1 MGLGENVVLR
11 LVDCLTPTVSFD
23 EFMDNYFTSFC
34 LLIHLGVTNIRA
46 TGVLNK
52 NRLRKCTNGQTV
64 AKKWNAVTLNSS
76 VCLQKACNL

>member
-23 EFMDNYFTSFC
+23 VFMDNYFTYFC
-34 LLIHLGVTNIRA
+34 LLIHLGVIIIQA

-52 NRLRKCTNGQTV
+52 NRLRKYTNGQT
-64 AKKWNAVTLNSS
+64 APRKRNAATLNGAAY
-76 VCLQKACNL
+76 LQKAV